1 MPSESCN
8 YMRGKTRKNMQLNK
22 EKKNQNEQ
30 ETNDS
35 DVNKIIIFKKVIKTE
50 T

>member
-1 MPSESCN
+1 
-8 YMRGKTRKNMQLNK
+8 MRGKTRKNMQLNK